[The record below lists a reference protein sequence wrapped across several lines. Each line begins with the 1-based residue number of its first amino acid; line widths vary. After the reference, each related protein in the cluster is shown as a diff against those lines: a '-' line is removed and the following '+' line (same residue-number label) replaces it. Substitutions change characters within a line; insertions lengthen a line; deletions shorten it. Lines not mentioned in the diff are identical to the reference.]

1 MKKLFTI
8 SFQAIVF
15 FTILTSTQS
24 ISAQIVNIPDANF
37 KAALVG
43 NLTINTNGDAEIQL
57 TEAEAFTG
65 SMNVSSLGINDMTGI
80 EAFSSI
86 TGLNMSV
93 NNVMT
98 IDLTN
103 CGALT
108 TLDCANN
115 NLVSLD
121 LSYNY
126 LLQTLICP
134 NNNLTCLDLSHNPD
148 ISNIGCNNNNL
159 TKINV
164 KNGNAT
170 GISNLMAVGN
180 AGPPQCIQIDPGEI
194 TAFFSLD
201 TWATTSINCGIPV
214 ANFSTNAPVCNG
226 SVVVFFDLSTNATN
240 YLWNFGDGN
249 TDSSPSPSHSYAGA
263 GSYMITMM
271 VSGCYGKDTAYGSV
285 QQGTDIY
292 GLATKPGGEVT
303 DGYAILYPYLG
314 WYQAFDTLQISP
326 LGPGGAYNFDN
337 VPDGDYLIQIYPD
350 TAIFP
355 SLIPTYYTGNGPW
368 DWAWDSAAVF
378 THGCTSDS
386 YTNIN
391 VIELPSINPGPG
403 LMQGVVI
410 EGAGF
415 GRAQGDPVPGVVV
428 KRGIAA
434 TSQIVETTFTDAN
447 GQYTFNN
454 LEYGTYTI
462 YVDIPGL
469 ERDSCYTFT
478 LDAFTPQYQ
487 NLYYVVDSTAI
498 YIIPGIGIEDV
509 TSEDKNKLDVFP
521 NPVKDNS
528 TIAYTINNNA
538 DVQLEV
544 YNVYGVKVQTLLSE
558 THLVSGEYTCNFNPK
573 NANLKSGIY
582 FISLIADGKRKTARI
597 VVME

>member
-1 MKKLFTI
+1 MKKLSTI

-15 FTILTSTQS
+15 FTFLTSTIS
-24 ISAQIVNIPDANF
+24 ISAQNVNIPDAIF
-37 KAALVG
+37 KATLVAD
-43 NLTINTNGDAEIQL
+43 LTINTNGDGEIQV
-57 TEAEAFTG
+57 TEADAFTG
-65 SMNVSSLGINDMTGI
+65 TVDVSVATGIVDMTGI
-80 EAFSSI
+80 EAFPNI
-86 TGLNMSV
+86 TGLDMAGNSV
-93 NNVMT
+93 VN

-103 CGALT
+103 CGLLNF
-108 TLDCANN
+108 LDCTGNSLAT
-115 NLVSLD
+115 LD

-126 LLQTLICP
+126 DLTTLFCA
-134 NNNLTCLDLSHNPD
+134 NNNLACLDLSHNPN
-148 ISNIGCNNNNL
+148 ISVINCNSNNL

-164 KNGNAT
+164 KNGNPT
-170 GISNLMAVGN
+170 GISSLMATGN
-180 AGPPQCIQIDPGEI
+180 AGPPQCIQIDPGEN
-194 TAFFSLD
+194 TAFFMLD
-201 TWATTSINCGIPV
+201 TWASTNVNCGIPV
-214 ANFSTNAPVCNG
+214 ADFSTNAPVCNG
-226 SVVVFFDLSTNATN
+226 TAVVFLDLSSNATN

-249 TDSSPSPSHSYAGA
+249 TDSSPSPSHSYSGS

-271 VSGCYGKDTAYGSV
+271 VSGCFGKDTIYGSV

-292 GLATKPGGEVT
+292 GAVNKPGGVVT
-303 DGYAILYPYLG
+303 SGTAILYPYLP
-314 WYQAFDTLQISP
+314 YYTSFDTLQIQP
-326 LGPGGAYNFDN
+326 LDAAGYYHFTDIA
-337 VPDGDYLIQIYPD
+337 DGDYLIQVFPD
-350 TAIFP
+350 TATYP
-355 SLIPTYYTGNGPW
+355 DLIPTYYSN
-368 DWAWDSAAVF
+368 DWAWDSASVF
-378 THGCTSDS
+378 THGCISDDF
-386 YTNIN
+386 TTMEM
-391 VIELPSINPGPG
+391 IELPSLNPGTG
-403 LMQGVVI
+403 SMQGVVI

-454 LEYGTYTI
+454 LEFGTYTI

-498 YIIPGIGIEDV
+498 YIIPGIGIEDIS
-509 TSEDKNKLDVFP
+509 SEDKNKLDVFP

-558 THLVSGEYTCNFNPK
+558 THLMSGEYTCNFNPK

-582 FISLIADGKRKTARI
+582 FISLVADGKRKTARI